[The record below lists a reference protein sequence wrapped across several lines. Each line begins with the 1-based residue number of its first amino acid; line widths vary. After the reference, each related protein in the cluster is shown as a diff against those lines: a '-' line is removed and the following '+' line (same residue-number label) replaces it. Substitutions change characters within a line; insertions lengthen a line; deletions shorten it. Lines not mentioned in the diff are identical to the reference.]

1 MKYFI
6 RIYKGI
12 EHKVLGSES
21 DTKICDGCNLKFG
34 MINVRGV
41 ITKTYKIGIA
51 PNIIPAISNP
61 LPFLL

>member
-21 DTKICDGCNLKFG
+21 DTKICDGCNLQFNQKNFHIASAKVKF
-34 MINVRGV
+34 
-41 ITKTYKIGIA
+41 KTQEMYKRLK
-51 PNIIPAISNP
+51 NN
-61 LPFLL
+61 L

>member
-21 DTKICDGCNLKFG
+21 DTKICDGCNLQFNQKKF
-34 MINVRGV
+34 
-41 ITKTYKIGIA
+41 
-51 PNIIPAISNP
+51 SHS
-61 LPFLL
+61 